1 MELRLDWKEYERSAR
16 QAVAEGVVL
25 LKNEN
30 HVLPLLEGTRLAVFG
45 RMQNHYYKS
54 GTGSGGMVNVKK
66 VWGILDALKEEP
78 LSLNQELL
86 AAYEK
91 FDETHPLQ
99 EGVGFG
105 QEPWSQEEMDI
116 DMELVRRARE
126 ESDVALVI
134 IGRTA
139 GEEQDYA
146 DEPGSYR
153 LTALEKEL
161 LNKVRMAFD
170 RMIVVLNVSAVL
182 DMGDIELVKPDGL
195 LYAWQG
201 GEMGGLGTADV
212 LMGRVCPSG
221 RLTDTIAKSIHDY
234 PADPYFGNTEKNFYV
249 EDIYVGYRYF
259 ETFHKQS
266 VLYPFGFGL
275 SYTDFK
281 IEMDADSYF
290 DMEKDLQAGK
300 IRVRVTNIGKVP
312 GKEVVQVYISEPQG
326 ELGKPVLR
334 LVDYQKTDELEP
346 EQTQHLVFHIDPY
359 RYASY
364 DDSGATGYPH
374 AYVLEEG
381 AYQFYVGKNV
391 RDLIPAGGFELERTQ
406 LVEQLSE
413 AMAPVEPF
421 SRMRPVFNNGS
432 YFVELEQVPLA
443 KETEEQHREAALPK
457 ELPYIGDFHISLS
470 DVLHGRASM
479 EKFIGQLSDE
489 DLSCIIRGE
498 GMGSPKVTPGTAA
511 AFGGVNPHLK
521 KLGIPCACCSDGP
534 SGMRLDCGTRAF
546 SLPNGTLLACTFNQ
560 ELNQEL
566 YYYLGLEMTKNKV
579 DVLLGPGMNLH
590 RFPLNGRNF
599 EYFSEDPLVT
609 GLTAA
614 AQLRG
619 LHAAGVTG
627 TCKHF
632 CANNQELNRHGVNAI
647 VSERALREM
656 YLKGFEIAVKE
667 GNADSV
673 MTTYGPVNGRWTNS
687 RYDLNTKILREEW
700 GFKGIVMTDWWANI
714 GDVGGAV
721 TKNNFAAL
729 VRAQNDFYA
738 VCPDAAVN
746 TTGDNT
752 LAALKEGSITR
763 GELQRNAANICSF
776 LLHTNAMKRMMGEEV
791 QVILENYEDEEEE
804 SIDLSQVT
812 YHTIQDGTVLSL
824 EDVKCSKGASYVFG
838 VDVQKRGAYKLE
850 LTGKSDLSELSQTPI
865 SIFFQSIPGGTLSW
879 NGTGGAW
886 VTKARNILFMN
897 RYGILRLYFGGS
909 GVKLRDLR
917 FTFISE
923 VKDPSDIQD
932 LSEYIYG

>member
-1 MELRLDWKEYERSAR
+1 MKLRLDWKEYEQTAR
-16 QAVAEGVVL
+16 QAVSEGVVL

-30 HVLPLLEGTRLAVFG
+30 QALPLAEGMKLAVFG

-54 GTGSGGMVNVKK
+54 GTGSGGMVNVRK
-66 VWGILDALKEEP
+66 VWGILDALKEEN

-86 AAYEK
+86 RAYEE
-91 FDETHPLQ
+91 FDETHPYE

-116 DMELVRRARE
+116 DMELVSRASLA
-126 ESDVALVI
+126 SDAALVI

-153 LTALEKEL
+153 LTEQERGL
-161 LNKVRMAFD
+161 LNKVRMAFG
-170 RMIVVLNVSAVL
+170 RMIVVLNVSAIL
-182 DMGDIELVKPDGL
+182 DMADIEEAKPDAI

-201 GEMGGLGTADV
+201 GETGGLGTADV
-212 LMGRVCPSG
+212 LMGRVSPSG
-221 RLTDTIAKSIHDY
+221 RLTDTIAKSINDY
-234 PADPYFGNTEKNFYV
+234 PAAPNFGDTERNRYA

-259 ETFHKQS
+259 ETFDKQA
-266 VLYPFGFGL
+266 VLYPFGYGL

-281 IEMDADSYF
+281 IEAEAESF
-290 DMEKDLQAGK
+290 SDMEEELLSGTLE
-300 IRVRVTNIGKVP
+300 ICVTNMGEVP
-312 GKEVVQVYISEPQG
+312 GKEVVQVYVSEPQG
-326 ELGKPVLR
+326 QLGKPVLR
-334 LVDYQKTDELEP
+334 LAAYQKTDIIKP
-346 EQTQHLVFHIDPY
+346 GQSQHLTIRIDPY
-359 RYASY
+359 YYASY
-364 DDSGATGYPH
+364 DDSGITGFPH
-374 AYVLEEG
+374 AYVLEAG
-381 AYQFYVGKNV
+381 VYQFYVGKNV
-391 RDLIPAGGFELERTQ
+391 RDLTPAAGFELAQTKVIR
-406 LVEQLSE
+406 QLSE
-413 AMAPVEPF
+413 AMAPVEAF
-421 SRMRPVFNNGS
+421 SRMRPIFNNGI
-432 YFVELEQVPLA
+432 FHAGLEEVPLA
-443 KETEEQHREAALPK
+443 RESEEQHREQNMPK
-457 ELPYIGDFHISLS
+457 EIRYTGEFGIRLS
-470 DVLHGRASM
+470 DVFLGRASM
-479 EKFIGQLSDE
+479 DKFIGQLSDE

-511 AFGGVNPHLK
+511 AFGGVSPGLK
-521 KLGIPCACCSDGP
+521 KLGIPCGCCSDGP

-560 ELNQEL
+560 ELNQNL
-566 YYYLGLEMTKNKV
+566 YHFLGLEMIKNKI

-619 LHAAGVTG
+619 LHTAGVTG

-632 CANNQELNRHGVNAI
+632 CGNNQEKNRHGADAVI
-647 VSERALREM
+647 SERALREL

-667 GNADSV
+667 GEADSV

-714 GDVGGAV
+714 GDVGGEV

-752 LAALKEGSITR
+752 LAALREGTITR
-763 GELQRNAANICSF
+763 GELQRSAANICSF
-776 LLHTNAMKRMMGEEV
+776 LMNTNAMKRMMGEEIEV
-791 QVILENYEDEEEE
+791 VLENYEDEEEA
-804 SIDLSQVT
+804 IDTDNVV
-812 YHTIQDGTVLSL
+812 YYPIEDGTVISL
-824 EDVKCSKGASYVFG
+824 EHVEGTKGSSFVFG
-838 VDVQKRGAYKLE
+838 VDVSKRGAYRLE
-850 LTGKSDLSELSQTPI
+850 LTGKSELSEVSQTPV
-865 SIFFQSIPGGTLSW
+865 SIFFQSVPGGTFIW
-879 NGTGGAW
+879 NGTGGKW
-886 VTKARNILFMN
+886 VTLDRNILFMN
-897 RYGILRLYFGGS
+897 RYGIIRLYFGGS
-909 GVKLRDLR
+909 GVDLRDIR

-923 VKDPSDIQD
+923 LSEVQDI
-932 LSEYIYG
+932 SEYIYG

>member
-1 MELRLDWKEYERSAR
+1 MKLRLDWKEYEQTAR

-25 LKNEN
+25 LKNEKQ
-30 HVLPLLEGTRLAVFG
+30 VLPLAEGTKLAVFG

-54 GTGSGGMVNVKK
+54 GTGSGGMVNVRK
-66 VWGILDALKEEP
+66 VWGILDALKEEK

-86 AAYEK
+86 EAYEE
-91 FDETHPLQ
+91 FDETHPYK

-105 QEPWSQEEMDI
+105 EEPWSQEEMDI
-116 DMELVRRARE
+116 DMELVSRASLV
-126 ESDVALVI
+126 SDTALVI

-153 LTALEKEL
+153 LTELECGL

-170 RMIVVLNVSAVL
+170 KMIVVLNVSAVL
-182 DMGDIELVKPDGL
+182 DMADIEAARPDAL

-212 LMGRVCPSG
+212 LMGRVSPSG
-221 RLTDTIAKSIHDY
+221 RLTDTIAKNIKDY
-234 PADPYFGNTEKNFYV
+234 PATSNFGDTEKNRYA

-259 ETFHKQS
+259 ETFDKQA
-266 VLYPFGFGL
+266 VLYPFGYGL

-281 IEMDADSYF
+281 IETESESF
-290 DMEKDLQAGK
+290 SDMEEELLSGTLE
-300 IRVRVTNIGKVP
+300 ICVTNVGEVP
-312 GKEVVQVYISEPQG
+312 GKEVVQVYVSEPQG
-326 ELGKPVLR
+326 QLGKSSLR
-334 LVDYQKTDELEP
+334 LVAYQKTDVIKP
-346 EQTQHLVFHIDPY
+346 EQSQHLTISIDPY
-359 RYASY
+359 HYASY
-364 DDSGATGYPH
+364 DDSGITGFPH
-374 AYVLEEG
+374 AYVLEAG
-381 AYQFYVGKNV
+381 VYQFYVGKNV
-391 RDLIPAGGFELERTQ
+391 RDLTPVAGFELAQTK
-406 LVEQLSE
+406 VIKQLSE
-413 AMAPVEPF
+413 AMAPVEAF
-421 SRMRPVFNNGS
+421 SRMRPVFSNGN
-432 YFVELEQVPLA
+432 FHVGLEEVPLA
-443 KETEEQHREAALPK
+443 KESEEQHREQNMPK
-457 ELPYIGDFHISLS
+457 EIRYTGDFGIQLS
-470 DVLHGRASM
+470 DVLSGRVSM
-479 EKFIGQLSDE
+479 DKFIGQLSDE

-521 KLGIPCACCSDGP
+521 ELGIPCGCCSDGP

-560 ELNQEL
+560 ELNQNL
-566 YYYLGLEMTKNKV
+566 YHYLGLEMTKNKI

-619 LHAAGVTG
+619 LHTAGVTG

-632 CANNQELNRHGVNAI
+632 CANNQEKNRHGADAVI
-647 VSERALREM
+647 SERALREM

-667 GNADSV
+667 GKADSI

-700 GFKGIVMTDWWANI
+700 GFQGIVMTDWWANI

-746 TTGDNT
+746 TTDDNT
-752 LAALKEGSITR
+752 LAALKEGTITR
-763 GELQRNAANICSF
+763 GELQRNAANICGF
-776 LLHTNAMKRMMGEEV
+776 LMHTNAMKRMMGEEV
-791 QVILENYEDEEEE
+791 EIVLENYEDEEEN
-804 SIDLSQVT
+804 IDTGNVV
-812 YHTIQDGTVLSL
+812 YYPIEDGTVISL
-824 EDVKCSKGASYVFG
+824 EHVEVVKGSSFVFG
-838 VDVQKRGAYKLE
+838 VDVSKRGAYRLE
-850 LTGKSDLSELSQTPI
+850 ITGKSDLSEVAQIPV
-865 SIFFQSIPGGTLSW
+865 SIFFQSVPGGTFIW
-879 NGTGGAW
+879 NGTGGEW
-886 VTKARNILFMN
+886 VTRDRNILFMN
-897 RYGILRLYFGGS
+897 RYGILRMYFGGG
-909 GVKLRDLR
+909 GVQLRDMR
-917 FTFISE
+917 FTFISDISE
-923 VKDPSDIQD
+923 VQDI
-932 LSEYIYG
+932 SEYIYG